1 MKDEQQKIELESVLS
16 EKDLGVHIDYNINFQ
31 VHIGEI
37 ISKANKILGLIRRS
51 FKYLN
56 QDMFLTLYKTLV
68 RSVLEYSSPVWSPR
82 KKKDIKMVECVQ
94 RRATKLLGHIR
105 DLPYP
110 DRLKILNLTT
120 LEYRIHHA
128 DLIQVF
134 KIIKGIDR
142 IDVNNFFTMT
152 TDSRA
157 RGHKFKIQKR
167 RSRLNIRKYFFTNI

>member
-16 EKDLGVHIDYNINFQ
+16 EKDLGVHIDHNINFQ

-105 DLPYP
+105 GLPYP

-120 LEYRIHHA
+120 LEYRIDRA

-142 IDVNNFFTMT
+142 IDVNNFF
-152 TDSRA
+152 S
-157 RGHKFKIQKR
+157 KISIIITL
-167 RSRLNIRKYFFTNI
+167 RSMFPPLCNIS